1 MRPKTKKTATEKNSI
16 TLNGQLI
23 PWSFVW
29 RVHALCGKDWDRTI
43 DCFHKAKHCTGVNGI
58 QRYIMSGLRGKTYGD
73 RWMLHPSRERENG
86 QMESLRDWWMGLYE
100 RRTKSDAAD
109 DGGQSVDVAEMIAA
123 LTQKLG
129 MPAMKWGAAV

>member
-1 MRPKTKKTATEKNSI
+1 MRTKTSKTATEKNSI
-16 TLNGQLI
+16 TINGQLI

-58 QRYIMSGLRGKTYGD
+58 QRYIMSGLRQD
-73 RWMLHPSRERENG
+73 RRELRWMLWPSRERENG

-100 RRTKSDAAD
+100 RRTKPDVGD
-109 DGGQSVDVAEMIAA
+109 DGNRPVEIAA
-123 LTQKLG
+123 MLAELSSKWG
-129 MPAMKWGAAV
+129 MPV